1 MHRYLRPLVLLVALP
16 LISVV
21 ALAQGT
27 TGGSTSAVDSLY
39 QKAQRLVMSGNGA
52 DGRAI
57 VDSLLAASA
66 PGSPDYAEA
75 LYWKAALADNAAEAE
90 RGYLQLT
97 IEYPLSMRAEAAL
110 LRLGQLE
117 LTRGNRSAALSRFQR
132 AAREFPSSPQRANS
146 WYNVARIQ
154 LEDGRAREGCLAIRD
169 AESALPADD
178 VELRNKVDYLAR
190 QCVGVS
196 LASAADSGPATAR
209 ATAGGRAPASA
220 PSTRPVA
227 PPVVERPTPVAGTV
241 SVPVERKPE
250 PKPQP
255 APPAKPP
262 APTPAAPA
270 VVRPPTPRPPTAAP
284 RAATAA
290 TGAWSV
296 QVAAFDRAAP
306 AEELAGKLR
315 KDGFDARVDA
325 DDTWHRVR
333 IGRYETRAA
342 AADEARAL
350 KARGIT
356 GFVTGIGG

>member
-1 MHRYLRPLVLLVALP
+1 MYRYLRPLVLLVALP
-16 LISVV
+16 LISAV
-21 ALAQGT
+21 AAAQSS

-57 VDSLLAASA
+57 VDSILESSA
-66 PGSPDYAEA
+66 PGSPGYAEA

-132 AAREFPSSPQRANS
+132 VAREFPSSPQRANS
-146 WYNVARIQ
+146 WYTVARIQ
-154 LEDGRAREGCLAIRD
+154 LEDGHTREGCLAIRD

-196 LASAADSGPATAR
+196 LASAADSGPASAR
-209 ATAGGRAPASA
+209 PTAGGKAPARA

-227 PPVVERPTPVAGTV
+227 PPVVERPAPVTGTV
-241 SVPVERKPE
+241 EVPVERKPE
-250 PKPQP
+250 PEKKPEP
-255 APPAKPP
+255 PPARP

-270 VVRPPTPRPPTAAP
+270 VVRPPTPTPRPAAAP
-284 RAATAA
+284 

-306 AEELAGKLR
+306 AEELAEKLR

-325 DDTWHRVR
+325 DETWHRVR

-350 KARGIT
+350 KTRGIT
-356 GFVTGIGG
+356 GFVTGVGG